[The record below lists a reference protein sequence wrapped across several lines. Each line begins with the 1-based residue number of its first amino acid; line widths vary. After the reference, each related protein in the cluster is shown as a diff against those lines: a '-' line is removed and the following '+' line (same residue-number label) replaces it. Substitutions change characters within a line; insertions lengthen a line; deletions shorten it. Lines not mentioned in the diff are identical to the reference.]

1 MDRPPPDGENTALMA
16 IQKAAKRYPKD
27 SAILTQGQ
35 DARNEILF
43 MTKGTAVVE
52 VQGNV
57 VGTIRGGEWF
67 GELAAILQTPRTAT
81 VRAVTECDVL
91 VFSGPQDT
99 NLYEAMAKDPKMIQ
113 KLIEQL
119 STRLIEV
126 NKRHAEETGELT
138 TQAHRFRRAISGSLF
153 ALEKLSGKY
162 QSKVMEEV
170 RVHLASCSGIPTGQ
184 QEDADPSSFPS
195 QKTVIFGG

>member
-1 MDRPPPDGENTALMA
+1 MDRGPPDGENTARMA

-27 SAILTQGQ
+27 AALLTQGQ
-35 DARNEILF
+35 DARNEIFF

-57 VGTIRGGEWF
+57 VGTIKSGEWF

-99 NLYEAMAKDPKMIQ
+99 NLYEAMSKDPKMIQ
-113 KLIEQL
+113 KLVEQL

-126 NKRHAEETGELT
+126 NQRHAEETGELT
-138 TQAHRFRRAISGSLF
+138 AQAHRFRRAISGSLF
-153 ALEKLSGKY
+153 ALERLSEKY
-162 QSKVMEEV
+162 KSTAMEEL
-170 RVHLASCSGIPTGQ
+170 RSHLASRSGVPTGQ
-184 QEDADPSSFPS
+184 REDADPAAFPS
-195 QKTVIFGG
+195 QKAAIFGG

>member
-1 MDRPPPDGENTALMA
+1 MDRGPPGGENIVLMA
-16 IQKAAKRYPKD
+16 IQKAAKRYSKD
-27 SAILTQGQ
+27 AALLTQGQ
-35 DARNEILF
+35 EARNEILF

-57 VGTIRGGEWF
+57 VGTIKSGEWF

-99 NLYEAMAKDPKMIQ
+99 NLYEAMSKDPKMIQ

-119 STRLIEV
+119 STRLIEI
-126 NKRHAEETGELT
+126 NKRHAGETGDLT
-138 TQAHRFRRAISGSLF
+138 TQVQRFRRAISGSLF

-170 RVHLASCSGIPTGQ
+170 RVHLSSTSGVPTGAR
-184 QEDADPSSFPS
+184 EDADPASFPS
-195 QKTVIFGG
+195 QKSVIFGG